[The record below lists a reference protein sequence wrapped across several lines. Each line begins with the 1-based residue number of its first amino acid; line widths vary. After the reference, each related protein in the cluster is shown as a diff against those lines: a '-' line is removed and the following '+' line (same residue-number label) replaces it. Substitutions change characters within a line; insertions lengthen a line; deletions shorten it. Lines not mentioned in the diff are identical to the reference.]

1 MRNIRGPLKIVLEI
15 FFQSIAK
22 LLPGL
27 HYSPHLQVL
36 KKKKNDPSIHL
47 ENTISKHKGPSN
59 KNRWRKIKE
68 NHLLNRKPK

>member
-1 MRNIRGPLKIVLEI
+1 MRNIRGPLKIVLET

-27 HYSPHLQVL
+27 RHSPIYKYS

-68 NHLLNRKPK
+68 NHL

>member
-27 HYSPHLQVL
+27 RHSPILVNGE
-36 KKKKNDPSIHL
+36 KNDPSIHL

>member
-27 HYSPHLQVL
+27 RHSPIYKYS
-36 KKKKNDPSIHL
+36 KKKKTTQAFTWKILLANTKDPQ
-47 ENTISKHKGPSN
+47 T
-59 KNRWRKIKE
+59 KIDGEK
-68 NHLLNRKPK
+68 

>member
-27 HYSPHLQVL
+27 RHSPHLQVL
-36 KKKKNDPSIHL
+36 KKKATQAFTWKILLANTKDPQ
-47 ENTISKHKGPSN
+47 T
-59 KNRWRKIKE
+59 KIDGEK
-68 NHLLNRKPK
+68 